1 MQLGSNDEGSDQSEQ
16 PLVMHT
22 YTFRDQRC
30 SVRGHG
36 LANLKAG
43 ARAVAD

>member
-1 MQLGSNDEGSDQSEQ
+1 MQLDSNAEGSDQIEQ
-16 PLVMHT
+16 ALDVHT
-22 YTFRDQRC
+22 CTFRDQRF